1 MQQQILTDYDYIK
14 KDDFMGLYNKHIK
27 YIKHYQW
34 AITKS
39 TKVLDNKEDIKQD
52 IIVELLELFK
62 WINKKKINKNFDFK
76 YFAFQKMNAYR
87 KSKKIRDTIKYSD
100 CCSLDKVALSDI
112 TENHINFYRE
122 GSPASLLN
130 FKSKLRSKENTEDH
144 YFIYDD
150 FPSTLSDI
158 DKQIYFKKFINKN
171 KIKNICQELKMS
183 YAILTRHISDIE
195 NKLRCYIR

>member
-1 MQQQILTDYDYIK
+1 MQQQILADYDYIK
-14 KDDFMGLYNKHIK
+14 QDDFMGLYNKHMK
-27 YIKHYQW
+27 YIKHYQR

-39 TKVLDNKEDIKQD
+39 TKVLDNKDDIKQD

-87 KSKKIRDTIKYSD
+87 KSKKVRDTIKYSD
-100 CCSLDKVALSDI
+100 CCSLDKISINDVIDKSTYLN
-112 TENHINFYRE
+112 ENQTYHNLTGLKPI
-122 GSPASLLN
+122 L
-130 FKSKLRSKENTEDH
+130 KSKENTEDH

-158 DKQIYFKKFINKN
+158 DKQIYFKKFVNKD
-171 KIKNICQELKMS
+171 KTKNICQELKMS
-183 YAILTRHISDIE
+183 YAILTRHIADIE
-195 NKLRCYIR
+195 NKLRCYIK